1 MSVEHTDHPH
11 LLGSGLATLGIIA
24 ASVGF
29 GLVPYFARSLTAEG
43 MAPDAI
49 AFFRYAF
56 AAIVLLPF
64 VWRARAQSVALL
76 WGLIAGFGMG
86 VGWIGYVRA
95 VEIAPVSTVGVL
107 YMTYPVF
114 TLMIAWLVFG
124 DVPGRRAIV
133 ASLMIVGAAALATSP
148 SAVTADQVPAL
159 ILSLAAPLGFGFGIN
174 VLVHKLTVLKPV
186 VRIACVSLGS
196 VLGLLPLM
204 AMTPVAALFPGTA
217 SGWWLVAGIAFGSA
231 LIPQLLYTV
240 AAPVIGTAR
249 TAIAG
254 SIELPTMFLVGW
266 FAFAE
271 PVGVAQWVACG
282 IVVSAIALT
291 PGKSLRSI
299 AANIAVEGEN
309 RSKR

>member
-1 MSVEHTDHPH
+1 MNVEPTDHPH
-11 LLGSGLATLGIIA
+11 LLGSGLATLAVVA

-29 GLVPYFARSLTAEG
+29 GLVPYFARTLTAEG
-43 MAPDAI
+43 MVPHAI

-64 VWRARAQSVALL
+64 VWRARAQWIPLL
-76 WGLIAGFGMG
+76 WGLAAGIVMG

-114 TLMIAWLVFG
+114 TLLIAWLMFG

-133 ASLMIVGAAALATSP
+133 ASLMIVGAAVLATSP
-148 SAVTADQVPAL
+148 GAITADQVPAL
-159 ILSLAAPLGFGFGIN
+159 MLSLSAPLGFAFGIN

-186 VRIACVSLGS
+186 VRIACVCLGS

-204 AMTPVAALFPGTA
+204 VMTPASGLFPVTI
-217 SGWWLVAGIAFGSA
+217 SGWWLIAGIAFGSA
-231 LIPQLLYTV
+231 LVPQLLYTV
-240 AAPVIGTAR
+240 AAPVVGTAR
-249 TAIAG
+249 AAIAG
-254 SIELPTMFLVGW
+254 SFELPTMFLVGW

-271 PVGVAQWVACG
+271 PVGPSQWLACA
-282 IVVSAIALT
+282 IVISAIALT
-291 PGKSLRSI
+291 PGRSI
-299 AANIAVEGEN
+299 RSVVANVALEGEN
-309 RSKR
+309 RANR

>member
-1 MSVEHTDHPH
+1 MSTENSDYPH
-11 LLGSGLATLGIIA
+11 LLGSGLATLGVIA

-29 GLVPYFARSLTAEG
+29 GLVPYFARTLTAEG
-43 MAPDAI
+43 MAPHAI

-64 VWRARAQSVALL
+64 VWRARARWRALL
-76 WGLIAGFGMG
+76 WGLIAGVGMG

-95 VEIAPVSTVGVL
+95 VEIVPVSTAGIL

-114 TLMIAWLVFG
+114 TLVIAWLMFG
-124 DVPGRRAIV
+124 DKPGRRAIF
-133 ASLMIVGAAALATSP
+133 ASLMIIAAAALATSP
-148 SAVTADQVPAL
+148 GAVTVDQMPAL

-174 VLVHKLTVLKPV
+174 VLVHKLTVLNPV
-186 VRIACVSLGS
+186 ARIACVSLGS

-204 AMTPVAALFPGTA
+204 AATPVAALFPVSA

-231 LIPQLLYTV
+231 LVPQLLYTV

-254 SIELPTMFLVGW
+254 SFELPTMFLVGW

-271 PVGVAQWVACG
+271 PIGAAQWIACA
-282 IVVSAIALT
+282 IVISAIALT
-291 PGKSLRSI
+291 PGKSIRSV
-299 AANIAVEGEN
+299 AANIAVDGDD
-309 RSKR
+309 RSFR

>member
-43 MAPDAI
+43 MAPHAI

>member
-1 MSVEHTDHPH
+1 
-11 LLGSGLATLGIIA
+11 
-24 ASVGF
+24 
-29 GLVPYFARSLTAEG
+29 
-43 MAPDAI
+43 
-49 AFFRYAF
+49 
-56 AAIVLLPF
+56 
-64 VWRARAQSVALL
+64 
-76 WGLIAGFGMG
+76 
-86 VGWIGYVRA
+86 
-95 VEIAPVSTVGVL
+95 
-107 YMTYPVF
+107 MTYPVF

-299 AANIAVEGEN
+299 AANIAVQGEN